1 MRMAVIVMALL
12 SISGG
17 MPSKARRLGVEIT
30 MTEGEHSR
38 DSNSTTT
45 SITLKGR
52 RLHYVKRHAGYRSSH
67 QQSVDKSV
75 EAREE
80 DLERI
85 RHLLA
90 EKDLLRSR
98 SSISP
103 TGEPG
108 RYVEITASIES
119 RRKRSILKFAAML
132 PNADRDSLYS
142 GLRELVDEFEQIVNP

>member
-1 MRMAVIVMALL
+1 MSTAVIVMAVLL
-12 SISGG
+12 TSGG
-17 MPSKARRLGVEIT
+17 LPSKARPLGVEIT

-52 RLHYVKRHAGYRSSH
+52 RLHYVKTHTGYRSSH
-67 QQSVDKSV
+67 QQSIDKSV
-75 EAREE
+75 EAREK

-85 RHLLA
+85 RHLLV
-90 EKDLLRSR
+90 EKDLFRSR

-108 RYVEITASIES
+108 RYVEITTHIES
-119 RRKRSILKFAAML
+119 HRKRSILKFAAML

-142 GLRELVDEFEQIVNP
+142 GLRELVDEFERIANP